1 MIKPITPKEC
11 GEQKINVILPEIIQ
25 AVNELL
31 LEEYNGQYSVNILQK
46 DIVSR
51 YKKIAGENAIS
62 SDELYKKHQLD
73 IEEVYRKA
81 GWVVSYDKPAYNE
94 NYDAIFTFKSKTSKK

>member
-1 MIKPITPKEC
+1 MNYYWKNTTD
-11 GEQKINVILPEIIQ
+11 
-25 AVNELL
+25 
-31 LEEYNGQYSVNILQK
+31 NILSIFFKKILFQ
-46 DIVSR
+46 DI
-51 YKKIAGENAIS
+51 KKIAGENAIS